1 MHTTRTRYSRL
12 LAFTAS
18 FFACLSLHAQN
29 TTADDYGNTPA
40 TAAAVTLPSVKTG
53 SLEKAGDVDFFKFT
67 LTVPTV
73 VTVTSGGTTD
83 VVGTLWLGGAKGAAT
98 NIVTDNDSAG
108 APNFRIQQLLPTGTH
123 YLSVFP
129 AVYGTLGSYTV
140 DFTVIAPTT
149 AQPDITLGLG
159 GADLPAGSVV
169 DFGNAAPGGTVTK
182 DFSIGNAGDATLT
195 VYGLRL
201 SITGTL
207 PTGTAFPFRIVTSPA
222 PSVDAGR
229 QTTFRIAFQS
239 NVAGTYTGKLT
250 VVSNDGDEI
259 FYEVPLRGVS
269 SGPLPPSEI
278 EVRDGAASVANN
290 GAINV
295 GSTIVNTRLN
305 KTITIANTG
314 TGELKITSNSLIPVS
329 TTTTQAGSNTAATT
343 VPMAFSIYNST
354 IPTSVPAGGQ
364 ATFQISLFNLVAG
377 NYAAKLTLY
386 NNDSNE
392 NPTVINLTGTV
403 SPDPVQGEIG
413 LAVAGANV
421 ATNSTLAYGNN
432 FTGVGITKDLVF
444 TNSGTATLNLTSWQ
458 LLIPAPVTVS
468 AATTTTVGSMTATV
482 ANGSVLAAG
491 MGVSG
496 PFVSGTSIT
505 AVSGNTVTFSSPA
518 TVSITNAVLYYY
530 VGGPNATV
538 NAFRFDSALPASLAA
553 GASATVKVTYLPL
566 QAGDHTA
573 TLKVYNNDADEN
585 PYTVTLTGHSDAN
598 PNPGD
603 IAVAINGADVATGS
617 TVDWGSLPVGMT
629 ALRTFTV
636 SNTGTGEL
644 RLTGFSASPVQ
655 PLLTSA
661 TPMYFYFGGTPA
673 SVLPAGQSGSLV
685 MIFKPAA
692 ADTVYKSTLLI
703 SSTDPDEN
711 PYRINLTGSGI
722 ASTTPVADIDVV
734 VNGGS
739 VVNNGSFAFGSSNSG
754 TVVQKSLTIYN
765 TGNAPLTI
773 TGATVTQ
780 PVGTA
785 AGTPQPFG
793 VGVTPSVV
801 IAPGS
806 TYGTSLIFAPTVAGT
821 YSATLQLSSSDPDES
836 PYPINVT
843 GTAVGTVASPE
854 IGVSLAGSDVPTG
867 SGVAA
872 FGETAAGTPVSK
884 QFTITNTGDA
894 ALSLSSWFFQQPGG
908 TTTSVSTST
917 TLGSNVATVTNASA
931 LVTGMT
937 VAGPFPIGT
946 SIVSISGTTVTFS
959 AAASST
965 ASNSFFTY
973 FQPGVP
979 PINPFQFTGALPTS
993 VAAGASASFT
1003 VTYAPQSAGNH
1014 SMIVR
1019 FSNNDLS
1026 ENPYQFTVTGSATGV
1041 APAPE
1046 VAVAVDGLDVPVNTG
1061 VAYGGTYI
1069 GTPVSKQFV
1078 ISNTGNAA
1086 LNLSGWSFMLP
1097 VSAVTTTTGST
1108 TLGVSTVTL
1117 TSVSNLAA
1125 GMVVTGPFP
1134 AGTTISSISGN
1145 VVNFS
1150 AAATSTLASVAL
1162 SFFPAGTNTVN
1173 PFVFI
1178 GTLPTSVAAGG
1189 TATVTVN
1196 YSPTTIGN
1204 HSMNLRF
1211 TNNDSNENPF
1221 NITLTGSAT
1230 VNTAVPEIGVTLDG
1244 ADVPLNGSAAYGST
1258 NVGTPVSK
1266 QFVISNTGNAALNL
1280 SGWSFGVPGTPI
1292 TSMGS
1297 TTVGS
1302 PTVTLTNT
1310 SGLSAGMVV
1319 VGPFPVGATV
1329 TAISGNMVTLS
1340 AAATSTLAS
1349 AALSFYPAGTSTLNP
1364 FQFVGTLPT
1373 TVAAGA
1379 SATITVNY
1387 APTAAGTHSMQLR
1400 FNNNDSNE
1408 NPYVITLSGSA
1419 TAVVL
1424 VPEISV
1430 SVGVA
1435 DVPLNG
1441 VLDYGA
1447 TTAGTPVSK
1456 QLVIANSGNAPLNL
1470 SGYGFY
1476 LTAVGTNVATST
1488 TVGNAIATVASSA
1501 NLSAGMTV
1509 VGPFASGTSIVS
1521 ISGTSV
1527 TFSSPAIA
1535 TISATSL
1542 AYYPAGTNTVNPFQ
1556 FSGTLPSTVAAGA
1569 TATLTVNYAPT
1580 AAGTHTVILRFNN
1593 NDSNENP
1600 YNITLTGSA
1609 TASAA
1614 APEISVFIG
1623 TAEQARNSSLD
1634 FGTIARGTTATK
1646 DFVIKNT
1653 GTANLSIGNVITA
1666 ITPAASTNTAGGT
1679 TSTPAF
1685 TWQMISGSTT
1695 VAPAGSATVRVTF
1708 KPGALATSYSSA
1720 FNINNNDADEN
1731 PYGFTLTGASLA
1743 TDSEI
1748 SVSYNNADLPINGT
1762 IDFGSA
1768 VTLGTTVTKSFTVTN
1783 TGAATLAITG
1793 WSTAPASGSYPT
1805 NTIPP
1810 FYISGSLSP
1819 LAPGASAT
1827 FTVVYRPVLVSAAD
1841 NWIITLINSDADE
1854 GAYKINLAGAAVAS
1868 STPAEVGVSVAG
1880 TDVASGGS
1888 LAFSTGVNVA
1898 VTKDIII
1905 SNTGTDAL
1913 LIAGYWTV
1921 NSASAGT
1928 VAFTTVQAPPASIP
1942 AGGTGVWKV
1951 KFLPTA
1957 AGSAFAAKLTLHNTD
1972 PDEGTYV
1979 INLTGATTP

>member
-12 LAFTAS
+12 LTLTAS
-18 FFACLSLHAQN
+18 ILSCLSLHAQN
-29 TTADDYGNTPA
+29 TTDDYGNTPA
-40 TAAAVTLPSVKTG
+40 TAAAVTLPAVRTG
-53 SLEKAGDVDFFKFT
+53 GLEKAGDVDFFKFT
-67 LTVPTV
+67 LTAPTV

-108 APNFRIQQLLPTGTH
+108 APNFRIQQVLPTGTH

-140 DFTVIAPTT
+140 NFTVTAPTT

-169 DFGNAAPGGTVTK
+169 DFGNAAPGATVTK

-201 SITGTL
+201 SITGML
-207 PTGTAFPFRIVTSPA
+207 PTGAAFPFRIVTSPA

-239 NVAGTYTGKLT
+239 NVAGTYTGKLM

-278 EVRDGAASVANN
+278 EVRDGATSVANN
-290 GAINV
+290 GTINV
-295 GSTIVNTRLN
+295 GATVVNTRLN

-329 TTTTQAGSNTAATT
+329 TTNPQTGSNTAATT

-364 ATFQISLFNLVAG
+364 ATFQISLSNLVAG
-377 NYAAKLTLY
+377 NYAAKLMLF

-392 NPTVINLTGTV
+392 NPTVINFTGTV

-413 LAVAGANV
+413 LAVAGTQV

-432 FTGVGITKDLVF
+432 VTGMGITKDFVF
-444 TNSGTATLNLTSWQ
+444 TNSGTATLKLTSWQ

-482 ANGSVLAAG
+482 ANGSVLTAG

-505 AVSGNTVTFSSPA
+505 AVSGNTVTFSNPA
-518 TVSITNAVLYYY
+518 TVTITNAVLYYY
-530 VGGPNATV
+530 VGGPNAMV
-538 NAFRFDSALPASLAA
+538 NAFRFESALPASLAA

-585 PYTVTLTGHSDAN
+585 PYTVTLTGRSDAN

-603 IAVAINGADVATGS
+603 IAVTSNGTDVATGS
-617 TVDWGSLPVGMT
+617 TVDWGNLPAGMT

-644 RLTGFSASPVQ
+644 RLTGFSSSPVQ
-655 PLLTSA
+655 PLLNSS
-661 TPMYFYFGGTPA
+661 TPMYFYFGGTPT
-673 SVLPAGQSGSLV
+673 SVLPGGQSGSLV

-692 ADTVYKSTLLI
+692 ANTVYKSTLVI

-711 PYRINLTGSGI
+711 PYRINLTGTGI
-722 ASTTPVADIDVV
+722 ASTTPVADIDVI
-734 VNGGS
+734 VNGSS
-739 VVNNGSFAFGSSNSG
+739 VANNGSFAFGSSNSG
-754 TVVQKSLTIYN
+754 TLVQKSLTIYN

-773 TGATVTQ
+773 TGAAVTL

-806 TYGTSLIFAPTVAGT
+806 TYGTSLNFAPTVAGI
-821 YSATLQLSSSDPDES
+821 YSATLQLTSNDPDES
-836 PYPINVT
+836 PYTINVT
-843 GTAVGTVASPE
+843 GTAVGTVAAPE

-884 QFTITNTGDA
+884 QFTLTNTGDA
-894 ALSLSSWFFQQPGG
+894 ALSLSSWFFQQPSG

-937 VAGPFPIGT
+937 VAGPFPTGT

-959 AAASST
+959 SAASST
-965 ASNSFFTY
+965 TSNAFFTY

-979 PINPFQFTGALPTS
+979 PINPFQFTGTLPTS

-1003 VTYAPQSAGNH
+1003 VTYAPESAGNH
-1014 SMIVR
+1014 SLVVR
-1019 FSNNDLS
+1019 FNTNDLS

-1097 VSAVTTTTGST
+1097 VSAVTTTTGAT

-1117 TSVSNLAA
+1117 TSVSNLAV
-1125 GMVVTGPFP
+1125 GMIVTGPFP

-1145 VVNFS
+1145 AVTFS
-1150 AAATSTLASVAL
+1150 AAAISTSTSVAL
-1162 SFFPAGTNTVN
+1162 SFFPAETNTVN
-1173 PFVFI
+1173 PFVFS

-1189 TATVTVN
+1189 TATITVN
-1196 YSPTTIGN
+1196 YSPTTLGN

-1221 NITLTGSAT
+1221 NVTLTGSAT

-1244 ADVPLNGSAAYGST
+1244 TDAPLNGSVAYGST

-1280 SGWSFGVPGTPI
+1280 NGWSLGIPGTPVTLI
-1292 TSMGS
+1292 GS
-1297 TTVGS
+1297 TMVGS
-1302 PTVTLTNT
+1302 PSVTLTNT
-1310 SGLSAGMVV
+1310 SGLSAGQVV
-1319 VGPFPVGATV
+1319 VGPFPAGATV
-1329 TAISGNMVTLS
+1329 TAISGNTVTLS
-1340 AAATSTLAS
+1340 AAATSTFAS
-1349 AALSFYPAGTSTLNP
+1349 AALSFYPAGTSTLNA
-1364 FQFVGTLPT
+1364 FQFVGPLPT

-1387 APTAAGTHSMQLR
+1387 VPTSAGTHSRLLR

-1408 NPYVITLSGSA
+1408 NPYVITLIGSA
-1419 TAVVL
+1419 TTVL
-1424 VPEISV
+1424 LAPEIGV
-1430 SVGVA
+1430 SVGGNE
-1435 DVPLNG
+1435 VPLNG
-1441 VLDYGA
+1441 VLPYGA
-1447 TTAGTPVSK
+1447 TTTSTIVSK

-1470 SGYGFY
+1470 SGYSFS
-1476 LTAVGTNVATST
+1476 LTAAGTNIGTST
-1488 TVGNAIATVASSA
+1488 TLGSTIASVASSA

-1535 TISATSL
+1535 TISGTSL

-1556 FSGTLPSTVAAGA
+1556 FSGALPSTVAIGA

-1609 TASAA
+1609 TASSA
-1614 APEISVFIG
+1614 APEISVFVG
-1623 TAEQARNSSLD
+1623 TAEQARNSTLN

-1653 GTANLSIGNVITA
+1653 GNTNLSIGNVINA
-1666 ITPAASTNTAGGT
+1666 ITPAAST
-1679 TSTPAF
+1679 SVPAF
-1685 TWQMISGSTT
+1685 TWQMLSGSTT

-1762 IDFGSA
+1762 IDFGRA

-1793 WSTAPASGSYPT
+1793 WSNMPASGSFPT
-1805 NTIPP
+1805 ATIPP
-1810 FYISGSLSP
+1810 FYISGSAST

-1827 FTVVYRPVLVSAAD
+1827 LNVVYRPVLVSAAD
-1841 NWIITLINSDADE
+1841 NWIITLFNSDADE
-1854 GAYKINLAGAAVAS
+1854 AAYKIILAGAAVAS
-1868 STPAEVGVSVAG
+1868 GTPAEVGVSVAG
-1880 TDVASGGS
+1880 TDVASGGA

-1898 VTKDIII
+1898 ITKDIII

-1913 LIAGYWTV
+1913 LIAGYWTA
-1921 NSASAGT
+1921 NSAPAGT

-1951 KFLPTA
+1951 KFLPSA

-1972 PDEGTYV
+1972 PDEGTYLV
-1979 INLTGATTP
+1979 NLTGATTP